1 MSPLG
6 KFTLALLG
14 LRFFGAAGF
23 FWGLFL
29 GHVIIDRTFII
40 KKIENQLTAVD
51 DNIRL
56 MLPYTLSRYYNRIG
70 GNFWGKIWG
79 SIFGSVLYGIN
90 GFIFLFIV
98 GHFVFDTP
106 DSRHANRF
114 RNELDALFSENLA
127 KILGAVVGFSLNSRL
142 LIFCGV
148 IIGFFI
154 DYYRQEKDLKTNLS
168 FFRRLLMKI
177 NPLRILWSS
186 FALHHSTLLQMMTA
200 LAAKISKADGVVSE
214 NEIRTFK
221 SLFNIPEQEKK
232 RITKIFNQAK
242 QTANGYERYAKRL
255 KLLSKDNLDLKE
267 DIIENL
273 FKIACTDSLCNDK
286 ELTMLKNIARIIE
299 LPDGNFEVIKK
310 IFEPKDSSSATVQDF
325 YAVLGIFRN
334 ASDSE
339 IKRRWKELINVYH
352 PDKLQARGASLE
364 ELEETTIKMAE
375 INNAYQSIMKSRRA
389 A

>member
-6 KFTLALLG
+6 KFTLALFG

-29 GHVIIDRTFII
+29 GHIIIDRTAVI
-40 KKIENQLTAVD
+40 KKIENQLSAVD

-56 MLPYTLSRYYNRIG
+56 MLPYTLCRYYNRIG

-79 SIFGSVLYGIN
+79 TVFGSVLFGVN

-106 DSRHANRF
+106 DSRHARRF
-114 RNELDALFSENLA
+114 RSELDALFNENLA
-127 KILGAVVGFSLNSRL
+127 KIFGAVAGFGLNSRT

-168 FFRRLLMKI
+168 LFRRLLMRI
-177 NPLRILWSS
+177 NPLGMLWNS
-186 FALHHSTLLQMMTA
+186 FAIRHSTLLQMMAA

-242 QTANGYERYAKRL
+242 QNANGYERYAKRL
-255 KLLSKDNLDLKE
+255 KLLSRDNLDLKE

-273 FKIACTDSLCNDK
+273 FKIACADGIYSDK
-286 ELTMLKNIARIIE
+286 ELAMLKNIARIIE

-310 IFEPKDSSSATVQDF
+310 IFAPKDTSSATVQDF

-364 ELEETTIKMAE
+364 ELEETTVKMAE
-375 INNAYQSIMKSRRA
+375 INNAYQCIMKSRRA